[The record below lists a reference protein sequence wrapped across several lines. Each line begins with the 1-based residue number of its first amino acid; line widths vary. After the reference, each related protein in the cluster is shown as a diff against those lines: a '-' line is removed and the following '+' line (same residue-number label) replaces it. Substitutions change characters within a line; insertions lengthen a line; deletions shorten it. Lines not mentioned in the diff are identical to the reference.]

1 VAPTLLAIEWV
12 KEPEPVPGKKNESRL
27 GHFENK
33 WFLQGRKDGGKRTC
47 FNHDAAW
54 SDVEPRGDEGDV
66 GEIKDLC
73 PVR

>member
-1 VAPTLLAIEWV
+1 MAPTVLAIEWV
-12 KEPEPVPGKKNESRL
+12 KEPEPVPEKESAWTFREQVEL
-27 GHFENK
+27 
-33 WFLQGRKDGGKRTC
+33 LQGRKDGGKRTC

>member
-1 VAPTLLAIEWV
+1 VAPTVLAIEWV
-12 KEPEPVPGKKNESRL
+12 NEPEPVPGKKMRVSEHVGIL
-27 GHFENK
+27 K
-33 WFLQGRKDGGKRTC
+33 GRKDGRKRTC

-54 SDVEPRGDEGDV
+54 SDVEPRCDEGDV

>member
-1 VAPTLLAIEWV
+1 MGIL
-12 KEPEPVPGKKNESRL
+12 K
-27 GHFENK
+27 
-33 WFLQGRKDGGKRTC
+33 GRKDGGKRTC

-54 SDVEPRGDEGDV
+54 PDVEPRGDEGDV